1 MLPALVVS
9 GGQGHGSG
17 SANNV
22 EIISLYRDLAPR
34 LLHRDINLKLA
45 DIPHN
50 EFHTM
55 DKNIICGGDRMRNK
69 CVKLQQ
75 NGGETFCNLT
85 FGDPISIPGYI
96 PSQVSGRRATPC
108 CSLGTT
114 TAAGWW
120 RTASS
125 SSEATAPSPPPRL
138 PSGGAEW
145 RSCSA

>member
-1 MLPALVVS
+1 MNQVNYISVPPSHDLLFLVLPALVVS

-34 LLHRDINLKLA
+34 LLHPDINLKSA
-45 DIPHN
+45 DMPHN

-75 NGGETFCNLT
+75 NGGATFCNLT
-85 FGDPISIPGYI
+85 FGDPISIPGYT
-96 PSQVSGRRATPC
+96 PS
-108 CSLGTT
+108 L
-114 TAAGWW
+114 
-120 RTASS
+120 
-125 SSEATAPSPPPRL
+125 APAPR
-138 PSGGAEW
+138 
-145 RSCSA
+145 